1 MKNDS
6 IQLIDAL
13 SSYIATDVMSL
24 RRETIEFILENISD
38 LKDLVVAAYDDETN
52 KLSNSIPS
60 SFEDYVANELNDK
73 SKQNAIDKLYGYD
86 RNEISRTE
94 ADSIMFKKPENI
106 IDKYNNMPIKP
117 VIKSVDLNNQN
128 KKEFDEYNKP
138 KTAYVIGLEM
148 KF

>member
-24 RRETIEFILENISD
+24 RHETIEFILENISD

-52 KLSNSIPS
+52 KLSSSIPS
-60 SFEDYVANELNDK
+60 SFEDYVVNELNDK
-73 SKQNAIDKLYGYD
+73 SKQDAIDKLYGYD

-117 VIKSVDLNNQN
+117 VIKSVDLNNQH
-128 KKEFDEYNKP
+128 KKE
-138 KTAYVIGLEM
+138 
-148 KF
+148 